1 MKTSKIILYDEPTVP
16 EIRLERLEKFIS
28 DTFTIEIE
36 TRENIFQYSSKNI
49 SEKIAGCRIFDLKI
63 PFEKHSPSIEDIQ
76 IEKENKDMS
85 EREEMI
91 LYDGFEF
98 QKTITEFIPMNED
111 KKDTLHII
119 FTNKLTCT
127 FDENDFR
134 YHARALIGSN
144 PAVIST
150 TGMIEAPAKP
160 KQYYLDLM
168 TNFSEKRVEEIKKKY
183 KGEFLEYHDSR
194 ISEITEGYLLQ
205 AIIYYETG
213 EAFCEHKDCRLFN
226 AHWQRDLFFSQLEN
240 KRFCKKHQEI
250 LSELK
255 NQSQ

>member
-1 MKTSKIILYDEPTVP
+1 MKTCKIILYDEPTVP
-16 EIRLERLEKFIS
+16 EIRLEKLEKFIREIFS
-28 DTFTIEIE
+28 IEIE
-36 TRENIFQYSSKNI
+36 TRENIFQYSRENI
-49 SEKIAGCRIFDLKI
+49 SEKIAGCRIFDLKK
-63 PFEKHSPSIEDIQ
+63 PFKKHNPSAEAIQ

-85 EREEMI
+85 EREEMT

-98 QKTITEFIPMNED
+98 HKVITELIPINEN
-111 KKDTLHII
+111 KRDTLNII

-144 PAVIST
+144 PTIIST

-168 TNFSEKRVEEIKKKY
+168 TNFSEKRVKEIKKKY

-213 EAFCEHKDCRLFN
+213 EAFCEHRDCRLFN
-226 AHWQRDLFFSQLEN
+226 AHWQKDLFFSQLEN
-240 KRFCKKHQEI
+240 KRFCKKHQGI
-250 LSELK
+250 LNELK

>member
-1 MKTSKIILYDEPTVP
+1 MKTCKIILYDEPTVP
-16 EIRLERLEKFIS
+16 EIQLERLEKFIREI
-28 DTFTIEIE
+28 FTIEIE
-36 TRENIFQYSSKNI
+36 TRKNIFQYSSKNI
-49 SEKIAGCRIFDLKI
+49 SEKIASCRIFDLKKR
-63 PFEKHSPSIEDIQ
+63 FEKHNPSAESIQ
-76 IEKENKDMS
+76 LEKENKDMS
-85 EREEMI
+85 KRDEMI

-98 QKTITEFIPMNED
+98 HKAITELIPINEN
-111 KKDTLHII
+111 KINTLHII

-144 PAVIST
+144 PTIIST

-205 AIIYYETG
+205 AIFYYETG
-213 EAFCEHKDCRLFN
+213 EAFCEHRDCRLFN
-226 AHWQRDLFFSQLEN
+226 AHWQKDLFFSQLEN

-250 LSELK
+250 LNELK
-255 NQSQ
+255 NQSK

>member
-1 MKTSKIILYDEPTVP
+1 LKTCKIILYDEPTVP
-16 EIRLERLEKFIS
+16 EIQLERLEKFIREI
-28 DTFTIEIE
+28 FTIEIE
-36 TRENIFQYSSKNI
+36 TRKNIFQYSSKNI
-49 SEKIAGCRIFDLKI
+49 SEKIASCRIFDLKKR
-63 PFEKHSPSIEDIQ
+63 FEKHNPSAESIQ
-76 IEKENKDMS
+76 LEKENKDMS
-85 EREEMI
+85 KRDEMI

-98 QKTITEFIPMNED
+98 HKAITELIPINEN
-111 KKDTLHII
+111 KINTLHII

-144 PAVIST
+144 PTIIST

-205 AIIYYETG
+205 AIFYNETG
-213 EAFCEHKDCRLFN
+213 EAFCEHRDCRLFN
-226 AHWQRDLFFSQLEN
+226 AHWQKDLFFSQLEN

-250 LSELK
+250 LNELK
-255 NQSQ
+255 NQSK